1 MHKFDV
7 TWFIFIA
14 HYFYLEVNSWLLSD
28 LKLFSCKSNH
38 NRKTGSKACKTP
50 LNFLTVK
57 LLWHIQILWKQWNL
71 WGKPIWWIRDKSSV
85 VRVVRYLGLVV
96 VKKNSVVSVVRHFIL
111 KVVKKNSVV
120 NVVSEVKQ
128 LSERSQRFHFSI
140 SEMKQRSECS
150 QIFHFNSSEERQ
162 RSEHSQWS
170 KTA

>member
-14 HYFYLEVNSWLLSD
+14 HYFYLKVKSWLLSD

-57 LLWHIQILWKQWNL
+57 LLWHIQILWKQWNS

-96 VKKNSVVSVVRHFIL
+96 VKKNSVVSVV
-111 KVVKKNSVV
+111 SD
-120 NVVSEVKQ
+120 EKQ
-128 LSERSQRFHFSI
+128 RSQRSQTFHLKS
-140 SEMKQRSECS
+140 SEEKQRSE
-150 QIFHFNSSEERQ
+150 R
-162 RSEHSQWS
+162 SQWS